1 MNARQPR
8 ILVLSDMPVEA
19 RQIVSLLA
27 DDFPQVS
34 CSTDENHFAADF
46 DAQHPEVLLLA
57 FRRIEHAERHALVLY
72 RHSRRAR
79 SERHHSIVL
88 CDKDNLRQAFE
99 LCRKECFDDYVLYW
113 PLVYDSSR
121 LHMSI
126 LLATRMLA
134 LGRERAAASEMLAH
148 ARVLGSL
155 GEMLDAGLGAGKEHI
170 DALGDSLQAA
180 RAAGD
185 ALATGLECAS
195 EFAAEF
201 ATEFELDL
209 DGVPSG
215 LAPAAAAADSLAPS
229 TSAAP
234 PAQVEPA
241 PPPPPQPPSAGAA
254 AVSVPPAALLARLR
268 AHVGEASER
277 AIPLTEWVDGLRR
290 EVSPQLD
297 AARKLRGL
305 AAQRPACVLVV
316 DDDRFQ
322 CKLLERLL
330 ADFDC
335 RLQFAHSG
343 AEAFAALARERPEL
357 ILMDVQL
364 PDADGVAITRQL
376 KANPALAGIPVI
388 MITGHSERNILQAS
402 LAAGAVDFVVKPFE
416 RERMHAKLAKFL
428 HGRGPG

>member
-1 MNARQPR
+1 
-8 ILVLSDMPVEA
+8 
-19 RQIVSLLA
+19 
-27 DDFPQVS
+27 
-34 CSTDENHFAADF
+34 
-46 DAQHPEVLLLA
+46 
-57 FRRIEHAERHALVLY
+57 
-72 RHSRRAR
+72 
-79 SERHHSIVL
+79 
-88 CDKDNLRQAFE
+88 
-99 LCRKECFDDYVLYW
+99 
-113 PLVYDSSR
+113 
-121 LHMSI
+121 
-126 LLATRMLA
+126 
-134 LGRERAAASEMLAH
+134 
-148 ARVLGSL
+148 
-155 GEMLDAGLGAGKEHI
+155 
-170 DALGDSLQAA
+170 
-180 RAAGD
+180 
-185 ALATGLECAS
+185 
-195 EFAAEF
+195 
-201 ATEFELDL
+201 
-209 DGVPSG
+209 
-215 LAPAAAAADSLAPS
+215 
-229 TSAAP
+229 
-234 PAQVEPA
+234 
-241 PPPPPQPPSAGAA
+241 
-254 AVSVPPAALLARLR
+254 VSVPPAALLARLR

-428 HGRGPG
+428 HGRGRG